1 LRCISSVIYYATLQT
16 RSWNRWKFAGGIG
29 VSSCKVM
36 LGYFIDGGDCW
47 EQSGAVVLEIPI

>member
-1 LRCISSVIYYATLQT
+1 M
-16 RSWNRWKFAGGIG
+16 WKFAGGIG

-47 EQSGAVVLEIPI
+47 EQSGAAVLEIPI